1 MRALTLCRRVL
12 IQRPRSRNA
21 AAAAAR
27 NNAHE
32 SPQFAQIAAR
42 PASQQPAGPPQGPR
56 LCHQQD
62 AAPLQGPPRLIERA
76 RARSNDGPRP
86 LAGLH
91 CRERVRVSR
100 LHAGTP
106 PFPPFLD
113 MRGTPQDQ
121 RDCRPDA
128 IRLCRHVLDRNDSMI
143 VLQCF
148 LQNRTRLSAPCRG
161 VLRKY
166 GQLPN

>member
-1 MRALTLCRRVL
+1 M
-12 IQRPRSRNA
+12 
-21 AAAAAR
+21 AR
-27 NNAHE
+27 YLLLVCIAVSAFA
-32 SPQFAQIAAR
+32 SPGYTQ
-42 PASQQPAGPPQGPR
+42 
-56 LCHQQD
+56 
-62 AAPLQGPPRLIERA
+62 
-76 RARSNDGPRP
+76 
-86 LAGLH
+86 
-91 CRERVRVSR
+91 
-100 LHAGTP
+100 GTP